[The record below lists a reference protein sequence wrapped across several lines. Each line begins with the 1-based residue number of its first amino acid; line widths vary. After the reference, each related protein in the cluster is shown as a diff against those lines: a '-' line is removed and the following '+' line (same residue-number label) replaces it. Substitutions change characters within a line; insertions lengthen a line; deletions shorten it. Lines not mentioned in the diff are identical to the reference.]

1 MNETLN
7 TLFNMFVNWGFS
19 QSFSGLLSKVLL
31 LLILI
36 GVALVVE
43 YIITFLVL
51 RLIKRVR
58 SRFTANSFFYFV
70 TAPKVIKSTGRL
82 IAPFILITL
91 FPLLFT
97 VELDKLMQFFL
108 RLCNVY
114 IIVVILRVITYV
126 MTAVY
131 EVYSAKEELKNR
143 PLRGILQTA
152 QIIVLIIG
160 AIIVVSAFTGKE
172 PAYLLAGLGASA
184 AVFMLVFQDS
194 ILGVVSGIQLSANN
208 MLSVGDWITV
218 PKHGADGTVIEV
230 SLNTVKVQN
239 FDKTITTLPPYV
251 LVKDSFQNWKG
262 MVDSNGRR
270 VKRHINIDMS
280 SVKFCSQEMIE
291 RFKKIDLLKEYISEK
306 QEEINAYNQAYNVD
320 TDLLVNGRHQTNLGV
335 FRQYITLYLQNNSR
349 VNKNSGF
356 LCMVRQLQP
365 TEIGIPL
372 ELYFFSDTSSWVP
385 YEDLQSDV
393 FDHVLAA
400 VSEFDLRV
408 FQSPT
413 GYDLSKLS

>member
-7 TLFNMFVNWGFS
+7 VIFNLFVNWGFS
-19 QSFSGLLSKVLL
+19 QSLSGVLSKILL
-31 LLILI
+31 LLIII
-36 GVALVVE
+36 GAALVIE
-43 YIITFLVL
+43 YIVTFLVL

-58 SRFTANSFFYFV
+58 SKFPPNSFFYFV
-70 TAPKVIKSTGRL
+70 TSPKIIRSTGRL
-82 IAPFILITL
+82 ITPFILIT
-91 FPLLFT
+91 FIPLLFF
-97 VELDKLMQFFL
+97 VEQDKLIQFFL

-114 IIVVILRVITYV
+114 IIIVILRVITYV

-152 QIIVLIIG
+152 QIIVMIIG
-160 AIIVVSAFTGKE
+160 AIIVISAFTGKE
-172 PAYLLAGLGASA
+172 PGYLLAGLGASA

-270 VKRHINIDMS
+270 VKRHLNIDMS
-280 SVKFCSQEMIE
+280 SVKFCSKEMIE
-291 RFKKIDLLKEYISEK
+291 RFKKIDLLKDYITQKE
-306 QEEINAYNQAYNVD
+306 QEIQSYNESNNID

-335 FRQYITLYLQNNSR
+335 FREYITLYLQNNSR
-349 VNKNSGF
+349 VNKNAGF

-385 YEDLQSDV
+385 YENLQSDV

-400 VSEFDLRV
+400 VSEFDLRI

-413 GYDLSKLS
+413 GHDFSKLN